1 MSAVLKPR
9 LDFVPMRETD
19 VDAVTAAEQ
28 RAYDFPW
35 TRGNFVDSLK
45 AGHSA
50 WVCREDGVLVGY
62 AVLMRV
68 VDEAHLLNITILP
81 EFQRRGLG
89 SELLGQLFDVARG
102 HGAVRMLLEVR
113 PGNVS
118 GLALYRRFLFSEI
131 GRRRGYYP
139 GLDGRED
146 AIVLAR
152 EL

>member
-89 SELLGQLFDVARG
+89 GELLGQLFEVARR

-146 AIVLAR
+146 AIVMAR

>member
-1 MSAVLKPR
+1 MSMPW
-9 LDFVPMRETD
+9 P
-19 VDAVTAAEQ
+19 AAEQ
-28 RAYDFPW
+28 RAYAFPW

>member
-81 EFQRRGLG
+81 EFQRCGLG

>member
-9 LDFVPMRETD
+9 LDFVPMRDID
-19 VDAVTAAEQ
+19 VDAVASAEQ
-28 RAYDFPW
+28 RAYAFPW

>member
-35 TRGNFVDSLK
+35 TRGNFFDSLK

-68 VDEAHLLNITILP
+68 VNEAHLLNITILP

-89 SELLGQLFDVARG
+89 SELLGQLFDVARR

-146 AIVLAR
+146 AIVMAR